1 MNALIV
7 YAHPEPKSMNGALKD
22 AAVRALTDAGWQV
35 EVSDLHAQDFRA
47 AAGWEDFTRPVSP
60 GRLSYVHEQRYAT
73 KGGYYSVDIV
83 AEQEKVRRAD
93 LIIFQFPLWW
103 YAVPAILKGWADRV
117 LANGF
122 AYDEQHMFEDGLLR
136 GKRAMLSFTT
146 GGTEAELIADREHT
160 GTVDEFMRPFSGG
173 VLKFTGMQVL
183 PPFIAYAPASLDEAG
198 RRSQILQYEYRLTA
212 VAMRLDR
219 IRAETDAMAVETGG
233 TGSQASLLSTAGA
246 TKLDAHTLD
255 EPQ

>member
-7 YAHPEPKSMNGALKD
+7 YAHPEPKSMNGALRD
-22 AAVRALTDAGWQV
+22 AALRALTQAGWQV
-35 EVSDLHAQDFRA
+35 EVSDLHAQNFRP
-47 AAGWEDFTRPVSP
+47 AAGWEDFTHPVAP
-60 GRLSYVHEQRYAT
+60 GRLGYAHEQRYAA
-73 KGGYYSVDIV
+73 KGGHYSADILT
-83 AEQEKVRRAD
+83 EQERIRRAD

-122 AYDEQHMFEDGLLR
+122 AYDEQHMFENGLLR

-146 GGTEAELIADREHT
+146 GGTAAELMADRKHT

-183 PPFIAYAPASLDEAG
+183 PPFISYAPASLDEDG
-198 RRSQILQYEYRLTA
+198 RRSQILQYEHRLYS
-212 VAMRLDR
+212 VATHLAEA
-219 IRAETDAMAVETGG
+219 RAEADVMPT
-233 TGSQASLLSTAGA
+233 QAAA
-246 TKLDAHTLD
+246 
-255 EPQ
+255 